1 MNTTA
6 HEPPHLE
13 TDSKPPRD
21 SLEMLPAAASA
32 PMTWTAAHLLGETAP
47 AYGSDRASPKQPEPG
62 TVYAL
67 PRRRVAL
74 DWSRACAADQ

>member
-6 HEPPHLE
+6 HELTNLE
-13 TDSKPPRD
+13 TDSTPPRD
-21 SLEMLPAAASA
+21 HLEMLPAGTV
-32 PMTWTAAHLLGETAP
+32 MTWTAERLLADTAP
-47 AYGSDRASPKQPEPG
+47 AYGSDRAAPQQPEPG

-74 DWSRACAADQ
+74 DWRRACAADQ